1 MFTLVMTLNVKVG
14 HAQSVGAEGAILM
27 EQDSGRVIFEKNAHT
42 QAKIASI
49 TKIMTAIIAIEH
61 GVLDEKVKVSKNAI
75 NQEGSSI
82 YLQENESITL
92 ENLIYGLMLR
102 SGNDSAVAIAE
113 HIGGSEEGFVYLMN
127 QKAEQLGMEDTQFSN
142 PHGLDD
148 GDKHF
153 STPFDMALLTRYAMK
168 NSTYRKISSTK
179 KHTFNRGKMKQVW
192 NNKNKLLTEK
202 YSFTTGGKT
211 GFTKKSGR
219 TLVTTATKDGMD
231 WIVVTLNSHDDW
243 NEHIQLYE
251 YGAKNYK
258 NYEIIPEGKIHYMT
272 DDKYYINNPLIYPLK
287 ESEKEEITV
296 QYQMFE
302 KERYGENHHVGMAV
316 VHLKEEAVLE
326 EPIYLERQV
335 KEEKNWW
342 KKFKNFIKNM
352 VRNG

>member
-1 MFTLVMTLNVKVG
+1 MMKRYLRIICMFTLVMTLNVKVG

-202 YSFTTGGKT
+202 YSF
-211 GFTKKSGR
+211 
-219 TLVTTATKDGMD
+219 
-231 WIVVTLNSHDDW
+231 
-243 NEHIQLYE
+243 
-251 YGAKNYK
+251 
-258 NYEIIPEGKIHYMT
+258 
-272 DDKYYINNPLIYPLK
+272 
-287 ESEKEEITV
+287 
-296 QYQMFE
+296 
-302 KERYGENHHVGMAV
+302 
-316 VHLKEEAVLE
+316 
-326 EPIYLERQV
+326 
-335 KEEKNWW
+335 
-342 KKFKNFIKNM
+342 
-352 VRNG
+352 

>member
-14 HAQSVGAEGAILM
+14 HGQSVGAEGAILM

-82 YLQENESITL
+82 YLQENESMTL

-219 TLVTTATKDGMD
+219 TLVTTATKDGLD

-251 YGAKNYK
+251 YGTKNYI
-258 NYEIIPEGKIHYMT
+258 NYEIIPEGRIHYIT

-287 ESEKEEITV
+287 ESEKEEVTV

-302 KERYGENHHVGMAV
+302 KERYEENHHVGMAV
-316 VHLKEEAVLE
+316 VYLKEEAVLE
-326 EPIYLERQV
+326 EPIYLESQV

-342 KKFKNFIKNM
+342 KKFKNFVKNM